1 MRSRATVTGSLKR
14 RGPALPGLRKSTRS
28 RDWIEGLCE
37 WPKITAANW
46 TADGSRSSS
55 ERSCRP
61 EQEWPYRD
69 GFGRGQLPCP
79 GLGIDVAAHGI
90 GRRNL
95 PKAVEYLGPA
105 HIRGVDNEVGP
116 LQGGNGLKAQQA

>member
-1 MRSRATVTGSLKR
+1 MAEDH
-14 RGPALPGLRKSTRS
+14 RGELDCR
-28 RDWIEGLCE
+28 WIQIELG
-37 WPKITAANW
+37 KIVQ
-46 TADGSRSSS
+46 D
-55 ERSCRP
+55 P